1 MRHRLMTD
9 QEIPRVGKCLDCTN
23 GAELKRPPSRGKPT
37 TSKLVIE
44 NDPQQ
49 LAQIL
54 IQRTVIK
61 SFNLQN
67 LHLLPN
73 NVVKDT
79 DLDPVLE
86 RVPDRG
92 LDRGQDPENQHLTG
106 IEAEQTEHV
115 DHRHLKEVT
124 QCQAI

>member
-1 MRHRLMTD
+1 MTD
-9 QEIPRVGKCLDCTN
+9 REIPKVGKCLDYTN
-23 GAELKRPPSRGKPT
+23 GAELRRPQLRGKPT
-37 TSKLVIE
+37 TLKLVIE
-44 NDPQQ
+44 KDPQQ

-79 DLDPVLE
+79 DLAPVPE
-86 RVPDRG
+86 RVLGRG
-92 LDRGQDPENQHLTG
+92 LVRGLDPENQRLIE
-106 IEAEQTEHV
+106 IEAEQTGLV
-115 DHRHLKEVT
+115 DHRHLKEDT

>member
-1 MRHRLMTD
+1 MRHLLMTD
-9 QEIPRVGKCLDCTN
+9 QEIPKVGKCLACTN
-23 GAELKRPPSRGKPT
+23 GVELRLPQLRGKPT
-37 TSKLVIE
+37 TLKLVIE
-44 NDPQQ
+44 KDLQQ

-79 DLDPVLE
+79 DLAPVPEL
-86 RVPDRG
+86 VLGRG
-92 LDRGQDPENQHLTG
+92 LVQGQDRENQLPT
-106 IEAEQTEHV
+106 EVEQTELV

>member
-1 MRHRLMTD
+1 MTD
-9 QEIPRVGKCLDCTN
+9 QEIPKVGKCLAYTN
-23 GAELKRPPSRGKPT
+23 GVEPRLPQSRGKPT
-37 TSKLVIE
+37 TLKPVIE
-44 NDPQQ
+44 KDPQQ

-61 SFNLQN
+61 SFSLQN

-79 DLDPVLE
+79 DLAPVPEL
-86 RVPDRG
+86 VLGRG
-92 LDRGQDPENQHLTG
+92 LVQGQDRENQLPT
-106 IEAEQTEHV
+106 EVEQTELV